1 MYDELIKQ
9 WESRGYEVFL
19 ANRKEDATRYI
30 TQIIPNNSTIS
41 LGGSVTLDQLDAV
54 KLLRQERYRL
64 IDRYADMTVEE
75 RTDCFKKGLTAD
87 WLVTGTNAITKNG
100 DLVNVDG
107 NGNRVAP
114 LIYGTKNVL
123 VVFGKNKIV
132 EDIET
137 GIRRIREIAPMN
149 AKRLGVNTPCAK
161 DGICHDCQC
170 PNRICNATTIVHN
183 CYRFPKRI
191 KLLLI
196 DEALGY

>member
-9 WESRGYEVFL
+9 WESRGYGVFF
-19 ANRKEDATRYI
+19 ANKKEDATRYI
-30 TQIIPNNSTIS
+30 TQIIPNDSTIS

-54 KLLRQERYRL
+54 NLLRQERYRL

-137 GIRRIREIAPMN
+137 GVQRIREIAPMN

-170 PNRICNATTIVHN
+170 PSRICNATTIIHN

-196 DEALGY
+196 DDVLGY